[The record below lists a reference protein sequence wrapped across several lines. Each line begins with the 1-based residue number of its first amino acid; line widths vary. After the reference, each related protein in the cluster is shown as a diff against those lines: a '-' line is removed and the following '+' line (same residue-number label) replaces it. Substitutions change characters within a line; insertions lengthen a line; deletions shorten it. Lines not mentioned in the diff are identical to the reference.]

1 MSDFDFAAG
10 VVVFRESPG
19 QPREFLI
26 VKNASG
32 HWELPKGHLRRGET
46 WMQGA
51 LREAREETGLAELVL
66 IDGFARQI
74 QYVFRDR
81 KKGIV
86 CKKVN
91 FALAR
96 ADFSPVVLSDEHT
109 EFAYLNLEAAR
120 ARLSHVGTRQL
131 LVEAEAF
138 MENHM

>member
-1 MSDFDFAAG
+1 
-10 VVVFRESPG
+10 
-19 QPREFLI
+19 
-26 VKNASG
+26 
-32 HWELPKGHLRRGET
+32 
-46 WMQGA
+46 MQGA